1 MIRLG
6 EIVKRHENPLMVVS
20 PNYEDVAKKLASFDF
35 KNEKLKLLAC
45 LVISQTER
53 QYKKYL
59 ISVLKDL
66 PKLPVSKLVND
77 WETSSFE
84 VKDENLRDL
93 LSSDEYELI
102 KNKDI
107 EDHLEKYEKDCPKLF
122 EDGLNNTF
130 YKTKKKGM
138 LYLRRLIIKSLGEIQ
153 SYDSLRQ
160 LILFFVTAQLLD
172 SWESSSIHLGMMLLE
187 NWEIED
193 MAKWFNKVWPIY
205 TI

>member
-6 EIVKRHENPLMVVS
+6 EIVKRHENRLMIVS

-35 KNEKLKLLAC
+35 KNDELKLLAC

-66 PKLPVSKLVND
+66 HKLPVSKLIND

-84 VKDENLRDL
+84 VKDEDFIDL
-93 LSSDEYELI
+93 LSTDEYELI
-102 KNKDI
+102 KDKDI
-107 EDHLEKYEKDCPKLF
+107 EDHLEEYEKDYPKLF
-122 EDGLNNTF
+122 DDGLNNTF

-153 SYDSLRQ
+153 NYDSLRQ
-160 LILFFVTAQLLD
+160 LVLYFVTAQLLD
-172 SWESSSIHLGMMLLE
+172 SWESSCILLGMMLLE
-187 NWEIED
+187 KWEIEN
-193 MAKWFNKVWPIY
+193 MTKWFNKVWPIY
-205 TI
+205 TV